1 MRNRVLVSLM
11 CACTVAATVVG
22 CGSGAGGN
30 KTEAAQAEATTAEEA
45 AEADT
50 AEALAEAREP
60 QFITMTTAANFTGEK
75 YESEDGWSCRYDAD
89 LMEVNERSDAV
100 EFIYTGESNG
110 TNKLIVRYIPNTSTD
125 LAIADALIQYD
136 GERIERGEGYFG
148 GRTDIWAFYADVI
161 RNGWRNTVGFTA
173 VEYNEG
179 VLFIERDRYTEDDE
193 EKQQQITDTINNT
206 LGSFEF
212 EDFAPQEEYDYIPG
226 KYVLEESSLEGD
238 TENYAKSVLLN
249 ADHTGEITIQDTV
262 PIIWLARDGLIKE
275 DYVGGESY
283 YFSIEGEY
291 LYLQQDGE
299 WIEYHKKLGANTGV
313 ANMDASGRDPMAF
326 ATYEN
331 ENGWLVY
338 YDKRLFQVNESY
350 NAVDFVYGESEDDTD
365 KLRFSY
371 EEDATTDEVLADIE
385 SDYDHDQI
393 QRSEGYFGGGREA
406 WGFTVTITEDSDA
419 GRKKIYTAMEHNGGV
434 LLVERT
440 AHTSDSE
447 EQTRMD
453 AAFEEIA
460 STFLFTEHDQPQE
473 YDYIPGKYLLNDKI
487 LQKDAS
493 NYPKSVVLRDN
504 HSGTMGDMD
513 IVWYARD
520 GILKEDKAGG
530 KTYDYHFEGDTLY
543 VDMDGEWVEFEREE
557 TDD

>member
-60 QFITMTTAANFTGEK
+60 QFITTTTAANFTGEK

-406 WGFTVTITEDSDA
+406 WGFTVTITE
-419 GRKKIYTAMEHNGGV
+419 GRSIQRWNTMAASC
-434 LLVERT
+434 LLREPLIRRT
-440 AHTSDSE
+440 ARSRPGW
-447 EQTRMD
+447 TRLSKRSPPHSCLPNMID
-453 AAFEEIA
+453 RRNMITFPANTCSMTKFCRRMQAAIRGPLSFGITIQA
-460 STFLFTEHDQPQE
+460 PWHHGRYGYCLVRKRWNPQ
-473 YDYIPGKYLLNDKI
+473 
-487 LQKDAS
+487 
-493 NYPKSVVLRDN
+493 
-504 HSGTMGDMD
+504 
-513 IVWYARD
+513 
-520 GILKEDKAGG
+520 GG
-530 KTYDYHFEGDTLY
+530 
-543 VDMDGEWVEFEREE
+543 
-557 TDD
+557 